1 MPEESEEL
9 PKNKSK
15 PVKEMPVPE
24 EKKASFVN
32 KIKGIVEERHHKK
45 DVGERLRVEES
56 KQSKTRCVVIVVT
69 IAVSIAVLVAV
80 MFHRGYFNS
89 HAA

>member
-1 MPEESEEL
+1 M
-9 PKNKSK
+9 NR
-15 PVKEMPVPE
+15 
-24 EKKASFVN
+24 N
-32 KIKGIVEERHHKK
+32 HI
-45 DVGERLRVEES
+45 
-56 KQSKTRCVVIVVT
+56 VVIIVT